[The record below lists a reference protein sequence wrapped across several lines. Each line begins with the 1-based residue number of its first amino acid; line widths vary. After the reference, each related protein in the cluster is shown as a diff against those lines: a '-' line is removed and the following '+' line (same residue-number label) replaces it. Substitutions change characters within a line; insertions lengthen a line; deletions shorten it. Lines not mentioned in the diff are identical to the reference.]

1 MDERN
6 PQQITPNYT
15 PTTRSP
21 TLSTT
26 GDPDIASP
34 SLRTRLS
41 RYFGLRRIPRRARP
55 KSLTRL
61 RSDHNQAQAQDTSNH
76 LQLPP
81 RIHNGRERTSLTVR
95 RDASTP
101 IVFRPTKSDPRFVGL
116 EDRRAKVPVAT
127 PTFVRKVDFHF
138 STDQTMA
145 TRGSGSGLS
154 EATGNLDDTLN
165 GDHQSVD
172 TRSNAGEEASMKR
185 RGSWASIKKK
195 TKTLWRKK
203 AKADKQ

>member
-1 MDERN
+1 M
-6 PQQITPNYT
+6 TKHK
-15 PTTRSP
+15 
-21 TLSTT
+21 L
-26 GDPDIASP
+26 
-34 SLRTRLS
+34 
-41 RYFGLRRIPRRARP
+41 
-55 KSLTRL
+55 K
-61 RSDHNQAQAQDTSNH
+61 
-76 LQLPP
+76 LPP
-81 RIHNGRERTSLTVR
+81 RIHNGRERTSLAVR

-101 IVFRPTKSDPRFVGL
+101 MVFRPTKSDPRFIGL

-154 EATGNLDDTLN
+154 EATGNLDDTEN

-172 TRSNAGEEASMKR
+172 TRSREGEEASMKR

-195 TKTLWRKK
+195 TKISFWRKK